1 MVVCKLVPDRN
12 VGLGDPGR
20 RGRSHVRDI
29 VRRDV
34 MATEQAQQ
42 EAQNRDGLVERILS
56 STLATYDLFSIYIGE
71 RLGLY
76 AALAERP
83 LSAAELARSTGTD
96 ERYVREWL
104 EQQAVTGILRADD
117 AGGSRDRVYG
127 LIPGHDEVLLSAD
140 SANYLA
146 AFARLTVGTLSIMP
160 ELLDAFRTGVGVP
173 YRHYGADA
181 REGQAET
188 NRTQFINFLGT
199 EWFPK
204 VPDVHERLR
213 SDPPARVA
221 DVACG
226 TGWSSIAI
234 ARTYANVHVDGFD
247 SDEASIELARRN
259 ADRQGLSDRVSF
271 HLHDASEQSR
281 ENGYDLVTVFEA
293 IHDMARPVEALQS
306 MRQMLAPR
314 GAVIVADER
323 TADAFGAPGDDA
335 ERLFYAWSV
344 FFCLPTGREE
354 RPSAATGTVMRADRF
369 RDYARSA
376 GYERVDVLPIE
387 NDFWRFY
394 RLFPS
399 G

>member
-1 MVVCKLVPDRN
+1 
-12 VGLGDPGR
+12 
-20 RGRSHVRDI
+20 
-29 VRRDV
+29 
-34 MATEQAQQ
+34 MATEQVPHED
-42 EAQNRDGLVERILS
+42 EAESRDAFVERIFS

-76 AALAERP
+76 AALAEKP
-83 LSAAELARSTGTD
+83 LSASELARATGTD

-104 EQQAVTGILRADD
+104 EQQAVTGILRAED
-117 AGGSRDRVYG
+117 ADGSRDRTYG

-140 SANYLA
+140 SASYLA
-146 AFARLTVGTLSIMP
+146 AFVRLTVGTLSIMP

-188 NRTQFINFLGT
+188 NRTQFINFLGS

-204 VPDVHERLR
+204 IPDVHERLHGQ
-213 SDPPARVA
+213 PPARVA

-234 ARTYANVHVDGFD
+234 ARAYHKAQVDGFD
-247 SDEASIELARRN
+247 SDEASIALARRN
-259 ADRQGLSDRVSF
+259 AEQEGLTDRVVF
-271 HLHDASEQSR
+271 HLHDASEQPGKG
-281 ENGYDLVTVFEA
+281 GYDLVTVFEA

-306 MRQMLAPR
+306 MRLMLAPG
-314 GAVIVADER
+314 GALIVADER
-323 TADAFGAPGDDA
+323 TADAFGALGDNV

-344 FFCLPTGREE
+344 FFCLPTGREDQ
-354 RPSAATGTVMRADRF
+354 PSAATGTVMRADRF
-369 RDYARSA
+369 RDYATTA
-376 GYERVDVLPIE
+376 GYERVEVLPIE

-394 RLFPS
+394 RLIPPA
-399 G
+399 

>member
-1 MVVCKLVPDRN
+1 MT
-12 VGLGDPGR
+12 
-20 RGRSHVRDI
+20 
-29 VRRDV
+29 
-34 MATEQAQQ
+34 AEQLRQD
-42 EAQNRDGLVERILS
+42 EAETRAAFVERIFS

-71 RLGLY
+71 RLGFY
-76 AALAERP
+76 AALADKP
-83 LSAAELARSTGTD
+83 LSASELARSTGTD

-117 AGGSRDRVYG
+117 ADGSLDRAYG
-127 LIPGHDEVLLSAD
+127 LIPGHDEVLLSPD

-146 AFARLTVGTLSIMP
+146 AFPRLTVGTLSIMP

-188 NRTQFINFLGT
+188 NRTQFINFLGS

-204 VPDVHERLR
+204 VPDVHERLLEE
-213 SDPPARVA
+213 PPARVA

-234 ARTYANVHVDGFD
+234 ARAYSRVHVDGFD

-259 ADRQGLSDRVSF
+259 ADREGLSDRVVF
-271 HLHDASEQSR
+271 HLHDASEQAR
-281 ENGYDLVTVFEA
+281 EGGYDLVTVFEA
-293 IHDMARPVEALQS
+293 IHDMARPVEALRA
-306 MRQMLAPR
+306 MREMLAPG

-323 TADAFGAPGDDA
+323 TAETFGAPGDDI

-344 FFCLPTGREE
+344 FFCLPTGREDQ
-354 RPSAATGTVMRADRF
+354 PSAATGTVMRADKF
-369 RDYARSA
+369 REYATGA

-394 RLFPS
+394 RLFPP

>member
-1 MVVCKLVPDRN
+1 VN
-12 VGLGDPGR
+12 GEWGEE
-20 RGRSHVRDI
+20 
-29 VRRDV
+29 
-34 MATEQAQQ
+34 MATEQVRREDEVQT
-42 EAQNRDGLVERILS
+42 RDAFVERIFS

-76 AALAERP
+76 ATLADKP
-83 LSAAELARSTGTD
+83 LTASELARATGTD

-104 EQQAVTGILRADD
+104 EQQAVTGILHSQDADGS
-117 AGGSRDRVYG
+117 GGRTYG
-127 LIPGHDEVLLSAD
+127 LVPGHDEVLLSPD

-188 NRTQFINFLGT
+188 NRTQFINFLGRD
-199 EWFPK
+199 WLPK
-204 VPDVHERLR
+204 VSQVHERLR
-213 SDPPARVA
+213 SEPPARVA

-234 ARTYANVHVDGFD
+234 AHAYPKVHVDGFD
-247 SDEASIELARRN
+247 SDEASIELARQN
-259 ADRQGLSDRVSF
+259 ADREGLTDRVVF
-271 HLHDASEQSR
+271 HLHDASKPARTS
-281 ENGYDLVTVFEA
+281 GYDLVTVFEA
-293 IHDMARPVEALQS
+293 IHDMARPVEALQA
-306 MRQMLAPR
+306 MRGMLAPG

-323 TADAFGAPGDDA
+323 TAEAFGAPGDDL

-344 FFCLPTGREE
+344 FFCLPTGREDQ
-354 RPSAATGTVMRADRF
+354 PSAATGTVMRADKF
-369 RDYARSA
+369 RDYARTA
-376 GYERVDVLPIE
+376 GYKSVEVLPID

-394 RLFPS
+394 RLTPS